1 MQLLDF
7 RIAYFSGTIFGSNM
21 LTSDHLGEGLTGVVC
36 SGSTPG
42 TPRILSTP
50 GTPHRRST
58 LDHALPIFPSIHLI
72 HPIYPSIRACS
83 PAIQPNL
90 FSSSSRPRHAPNGR
104 RRSRQGSPRPPTA
117 GYQLNCCWRRV
128 RIDWGLDLM
137 RADSEIKWPQWKCPR
152 GPISCGQKPS
162 CTAGVREFYKMW
174 TQYQVTEKDQLT
186 VLSTLWNLFLR
197 WRTHTLPPEE
207 IWVQKY
213 HILLSI
219 YW

>member
-1 MQLLDF
+1 MIFKGKHYFVLFPQTISMQLFDF
-7 RIAYFSGTIFGSNM
+7 RQAYFSGTIFGSNM

-117 GYQLNCCWRRV
+117 GYQLNCC
-128 RIDWGLDLM
+128 
-137 RADSEIKWPQWKCPR
+137 
-152 GPISCGQKPS
+152 
-162 CTAGVREFYKMW
+162 
-174 TQYQVTEKDQLT
+174 
-186 VLSTLWNLFLR
+186 
-197 WRTHTLPPEE
+197 
-207 IWVQKY
+207 
-213 HILLSI
+213 
-219 YW
+219 